1 MLIYCTI
8 VEKYL
13 KTYKTSHTKPDCG
26 NEDGA
31 THSPRDSRDNGPL
44 EATLYEQ
51 LGGVVRV
58 YRAMPQ
64 QRSTIT
70 ALAPTDAVAAHVH
83 YPAVAFI
90 TEVALTAVLVLR
102 NHIRLLYHMY
112 YYVTTYFHPNICL
125 THRFRAKIAVFITLF
140 CKFNKDNF
148 SCN

>member
-1 MLIYCTI
+1 MSCSEKVRAVTKSGPSSFRDKCSADTIIKIKIIKPGENKCRLPYLEVEESKNNTTYHQMLIYCTI

-58 YRAMPQ
+58 YCAMP
-64 QRSTIT
+64 
-70 ALAPTDAVAAHVH
+70 
-83 YPAVAFI
+83 
-90 TEVALTAVLVLR
+90 
-102 NHIRLLYHMY
+102 
-112 YYVTTYFHPNICL
+112 
-125 THRFRAKIAVFITLF
+125 
-140 CKFNKDNF
+140 
-148 SCN
+148 